1 MAKKENLIKKM
12 IKRKLKKKI
21 LAFLLSSTG
30 LAIGTTA
37 VVFIA
42 FFGALIYMTE
52 DSNSNSNAILNG
64 VPSEYIEYYNEA
76 STLTGIPNWVLAGI
90 TKQESNFR
98 NIASSDGAYGVM
110 QQQRYDFDGSDIYK
124 YYLDLGLGDLYRSI
138 GYEFETVDEIWE
150 VFLNDI
156 RLQIITGA
164 YETRHYAN
172 YVLYKKNIAE
182 TLDYNST
189 ENMKLIDWNAD
200 ENDPNFREI
209 LRRIFACYNGGPSYG
224 MKVDLDNA
232 QNNYPNNV
240 FKYAIEFRNS
250 GLVNSGGGA
259 IGDNE
264 TIETAINA
272 GMQWVG
278 KSPYVWGGGR
288 NQADVDAG
296 RFDCSSFVHYCYA
309 SAGIQLGDRASAVT
323 FSMVNMGKG
332 VSPSEM
338 KRGDLIFF
346 DTYTKNG
353 HIAIYLGNGE
363 FLHDGTTHGV
373 WINNLNEPYWT
384 RTFNGN
390 VRRIIE

>member
-42 FFGALIYMTE
+42 FFGALIYITE

-64 VPSEYIEYYNEA
+64 VPNEYIEYYNEA
-76 STLTGIPNWVLAGI
+76 SALTGIPNWVLAGI

-98 NIASSDGAYGVM
+98 NIDSPDGAYGVM

-124 YYLDLGLGDLYRSI
+124 YYLDLGLGDLYRSL

-232 QNNYPNNV
+232 QNDYPNKV
-240 FKYAIEFRNS
+240 FKYSIEFRNS
-250 GLVNSGGGA
+250 GLVNSGGGVV
-259 IGDNE
+259 GDNE

-288 NQADVDAG
+288 NQSDVDAG

-309 SAGIQLGDRASAVT
+309 SAGIQLGDRASVVT
-323 FSMVNMGKG
+323 FSLVKMGKA
-332 VSPSEM
+332 VEPSEM

-346 DTYTKNG
+346 DTYTTDG
-353 HIAIYLGNGE
+353 HIGIYLGNGE

-384 RTFNGN
+384 RTFNGK